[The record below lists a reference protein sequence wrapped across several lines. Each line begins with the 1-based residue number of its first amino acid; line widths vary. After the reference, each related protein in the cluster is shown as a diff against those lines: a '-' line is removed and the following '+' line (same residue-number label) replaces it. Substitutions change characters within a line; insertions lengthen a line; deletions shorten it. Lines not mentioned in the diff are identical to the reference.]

1 MLLGGGGCRG
11 GGGST
16 IMGGRDLSIR
26 FGSIE
31 GVRDRLTTS
40 SSTDD
45 SVDSMDCR
53 LSE

>member
-16 IMGGRDLSIR
+16 IIGGRDLSMLGR
-26 FGSIE
+26 TE
-31 GVRDRLTTS
+31 VVRDRLPTS
-40 SSTDD
+40 STAEDK
-45 SVDSMDCR
+45 VDSMDCR

>member
-16 IMGGRDLSIR
+16 IIGGRDLSTR
-26 FGSIE
+26 LGSID

-40 SSTDD
+40 SNTDD
-45 SVDSMDCR
+45 SVDSMDCL